1 RAARKA
7 AGLDPDSLA
16 FGAYVNVAPHPDVA
30 IARELVRGGVGTMAH
45 FSGMRGSSADGVAPA
60 DRAVFEG
67 IHARYEREKHTLGAA
82 RHAAALDH
90 AFLDRF
96 AVVGPTQAC
105 VARLQEVVA
114 AGATKLIV
122 TGASFDA
129 DRGEAARSRT
139 LFEQEVLPSLR
150 GR

>member
-82 RHAAALDH
+82 GAAESLCRATAGGRRRGRDE
-90 AFLDRF
+90 ADRDGR
-96 AVVGPTQAC
+96 VVRRGSRRSRAIADPVRAGSP
-105 VARLQEVVA
+105 AVA
-114 AGATKLIV
+114 ARAL
-122 TGASFDA
+122 
-129 DRGEAARSRT
+129 RPARS
-139 LFEQEVLPSLR
+139 L
-150 GR
+150 G